1 MTEDGGDRHRTSLI
15 TARVTIAGMTSV
27 HAAHAVFTALA
38 AVEGIVR
45 ADVAVGRATIE
56 HDGRTT
62 RHAIEQ
68 AIDVA
73 GYTVADYTEERRR
86 LPLL

>member
-1 MTEDGGDRHRTSLI
+1 
-15 TARVTIAGMTSV
+15 MTSV

-45 ADVAVGRATIE
+45 ADVALGRATIE
-56 HDGRTT
+56 HDGRAT
-62 RHAIEQ
+62 RHAVEQ
-68 AIDVA
+68 AIEVA
-73 GYTVADYTEERRR
+73 GYTVADYAEERRR